1 MCVALDLGLLSW
13 GDPSRAFVLI
23 REVANGVVNS
33 TDFPWKLQASDTH
46 SPAPR
51 HALSFHVTQSP
62 VLLRCHLI

>member
-33 TDFPWKLQASDTH
+33 TDFPWKLQASDT
-46 SPAPR
+46 PPPR